1 MRFAAN
7 KYRIIQVG
15 LGLFIKKEEKQYE
28 VRSYN
33 IYVFPKECYGCS
45 PQINMDVSAVNFNT
59 DHNMD
64 WNTWIKEGFSF
75 LVFNIIFFLLK
86 NFHLE
91 AFNFYKFYI

>member
-1 MRFAAN
+1 MRVAAN

-15 LGLFIKKEEKQYE
+15 LGLFIKLEEKKYE

-64 WNTWIKEGFSF
+64 WNTWIKEG
-75 LVFNIIFFLLK
+75 IIKLNFF
-86 NFHLE
+86 
-91 AFNFYKFYI
+91 FNFLIQCAY